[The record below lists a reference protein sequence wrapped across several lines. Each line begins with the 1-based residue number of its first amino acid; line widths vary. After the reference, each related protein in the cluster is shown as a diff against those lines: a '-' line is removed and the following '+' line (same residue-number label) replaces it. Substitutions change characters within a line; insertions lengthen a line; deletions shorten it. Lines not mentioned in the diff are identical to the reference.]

1 MASAQIPFHEVTLC
15 QEKALFCINSYGQ
28 VRCKAGQQVHAS
40 ASSKKAR
47 EQWSPK
53 GWGRRTRGREV
64 CRPGMW
70 GGGPLGPRRRKAEAH
85 VRTAMPV
92 CPPEFLKSKCPSVSL
107 PTPSVNRVMLS
118 GSAVSGPKEHLG
130 FHRHRKEHIASR
142 SSRRPG
148 GHHRR

>member
-1 MASAQIPFHEVTLC
+1 
-15 QEKALFCINSYGQ
+15 
-28 VRCKAGQQVHAS
+28 
-40 ASSKKAR
+40 
-47 EQWSPK
+47 
-53 GWGRRTRGREV
+53 
-64 CRPGMW
+64 MW

-92 CPPEFLKSKCPSVSL
+92 CLSEFLRWKCPSVSL

-118 GSAVSGPKEHLG
+118 VSAVNGPKERLR

-148 GHHRR
+148 LYRALWKSWGWNLDFPRTQNLEIWANFSWVSKGQKNLLLTLDYTRFSKDLQPSIL